1 MQIINNRFFAE
12 DPADKLSELDDD
24 SIDMVVTAPPS
35 YDTYKYHGCNF
46 DLGYVWDSFDD
57 YMTYMEKVFIE
68 VFRVLKNQHYCVIVA
83 GDQTDFTQ
91 TVNSNVEKI
100 PLAAHLT
107 VMLAKIGFTYLN
119 EVIWE
124 KGGYENIYEHT
135 ALCYPFKTMP
145 KNCCEHILIF
155 AKRKANYQRIPCPY
169 CGEMITGRAGMTPEN
184 AKKWRCDNPDCSSR
198 IGHKGGSYFSEY
210 SIMVNSRK
218 TAENAIP
225 FDVAD
230 RWRRNIVKIEPVVD
244 HYSKK
249 YYRQRIL
256 PMEIIEMA
264 IRFFSGVDDFIL
276 DPFVG
281 IGRTMHAATKLNRRY
296 VCFERDEQN
305 QKILFGESEYLRK
318 KFIPKHHWW

>member
-1 MQIINNRFFAE
+1 MFLDLNMVLCKYIEIWLF
-12 DPADKLSELDDD
+12 DITVYPLDDA
-24 SIDMVVTAPPS
+24 S
-35 YDTYKYHGCNF
+35 
-46 DLGYVWDSFDD
+46 
-57 YMTYMEKVFIE
+57 
-68 VFRVLKNQHYCVIVA
+68 
-83 GDQTDFTQ
+83 DQTDFTQ

-119 EVIWE
+119 EVIWD

-230 RWRRNIVKIEPVVD
+230 KWHRNIVKIEPVVD

-249 YYRQRIL
+249 YYMTIPL
-256 PMEIIEMA
+256 
-264 IRFFSGVDDFIL
+264 
-276 DPFVG
+276 
-281 IGRTMHAATKLNRRY
+281 THH
-296 VCFERDEQN
+296 C
-305 QKILFGESEYLRK
+305 KIPLSMRK
-318 KFIPKHHWW
+318 N